1 FGDIIDADEVL
12 LLFERATFLVI
23 SHCQQKQHRDP
34 HRFEK
39 ISNIIKQFKLSCS
52 KVAPRSR
59 AACTCRTGRSAP
71 SSTSSPPTPTSWWLS
86 PTRTLCPALTMLNI
100 RNARKHF
107 ERLERPG
114 GPAVRTGPPLSKWRT
129 DSPKTA
135 PPLALAATSST
146 RQPRSSTTPTTG
158 KRKRRKRKRR
168 ETIAERRR
176 GSANERGCP
185 PAPAGQRRQ
194 RSFRIVEPR
203 QRAPLSKQE
212 VWPDC
217 PATTS
222 RVLRLLLSKY
232 RLDKDLL
239 LERFYEREPEDF
251 LARHNI
257 PASQWGADRPLRSRR
272 VRLPRTY
279 RRRQWH
285 TGYRNGW
292 QRLRPRVLVDCY
304 RSYVAQRMLQAGQ
317 FEGLQCAAFDCR
329 ALLDDQLVL
338 RLLEGSPKLRRASSR
353 RRCRHQLCHLQ
364 PPAGLTAPTG
374 PTASA
379 LCACLTTPCAPA
391 ESLCRFVGKTFC
403 FACAQDW
410 HEPISCSM
418 LRRWQQKNAGESM
431 STQWFMANTK
441 ECPKCHATIE
451 KNGRLQSH
459 EMPQCT
465 CNHEFCWVCMDDWQP
480 HGKEWYNCNRE
491 TLLRRGASGARPPQQ
506 ALSRNYLS
514 RYLHYYDLYMNHLK
528 SLEFEGRLQE
538 TVHSKM
544 DEMHWI
550 EVKFLRDAVAVLC
563 NCRRVL
569 MYTYVFAYYLKPS
582 NQQKIFEDNQRNLQL
597 ATEDLSEVLEREMQ
611 LEDVAQLKRLVQDK
625 FAVLRDPLRRPTGSR
640 WYEV

>member
-1 FGDIIDADEVL
+1 MAHRLAQDGAAARFGGDQFDSTAEEFYDADDGEEDEEEEEEEGDDSEGDEDLPMSEDVRQL
-12 LLFERATFLVI
+12 RRDNGANDHFEL
-23 SHCQQKQHRDP
+23 
-34 HRFEK
+34 
-39 ISNIIKQFKLSCS
+39 
-52 KVAPRSR
+52 
-59 AACTCRTGRSAP
+59 
-71 SSTSSPPTPTSWWLS
+71 LS
-86 PTRTLCPALTMLNI
+86 P
-100 RNARKHF
+100 
-107 ERLERPG
+107 
-114 GPAVRTGPPLSKWRT
+114 
-129 DSPKTA
+129 DSVH
-135 PPLALAATSST
+135 
-146 RQPRSSTTPTTG
+146 
-158 KRKRRKRKRR
+158 
-168 ETIAERRR
+168 EEMH
-176 GSANERGCP
+176 
-185 PAPAGQRRQ
+185 
-194 RSFRIVEPR
+194 RIV
-203 QRAPLSKQE
+203 QE
-212 VWPDC
+212 VCQIVQLP
-217 PATTS
+217 S

-232 RLDKDLL
+232 RWDKDLL

-257 PASQWGADRPLRSRR
+257 PASQWRIVAAAPAESGSRGTAGGSGTQTVICEICCQSRPYSGM
-272 VRLPRTY
+272 VGSGCA
-279 RRRQWH
+279 H
-285 TGYRNGW
+285 
-292 QRLRPRVLVDCY
+292 VFCVDCY

-317 FEGLQCAAFDCR
+317 FEGLQCPAFDCR

-338 RLLEGSPKLRRASSR
+338 RLLEGSPKLRGQFQKALVTNFVTCNRRLAFCPGADCECVVRLLDDAVRACR
-353 RRCRHQLCHLQ
+353 VTCRC
-364 PPAGLTAPTG
+364 
-374 PTASA
+374 
-379 LCACLTTPCAPA
+379 
-391 ESLCRFVGKTFC
+391 GKTFC

-451 KNGRLQSH
+451 KNGGCNHMKCRNA
-459 EMPQCT
+459 T

-480 HGKEWYNCNRE
+480 HGKEWYNCNRFDE
-491 TLLRRGASGARPPQQ
+491 ERAERVRRQQ

-528 SLEFEGRLQE
+528 SLEFEARLQE

-544 DEMHWI
+544 DEMQYHGLSWI

-625 FAVLRDPLRRPTGSR
+625 FRFCETRSAALLDHV
-640 WYEV
+640 YEGYRMSCWDFEFHEGLKLNLA